1 MKGLKYNESMDENYL
16 EREEEEEGY
25 STFFRKGV
33 NLFNLFRRLVKYFY
47 LSRRLVY

>member
-16 EREEEEEGY
+16 EREEEEGY

-33 NLFNLFRRLVKYFY
+33 NLFHLFRRLVKSFY